1 MWLAFFPS
9 KAVGD
14 EVSDRLGRRHQFE
27 QQLKAFSGR
36 FCQQKINASEIPA
49 GSIEALDDRRLLRC
63 GISTGLTSSQ
73 GLGRAKTYFSP
84 KDCTQP
90 VAVHVDTTLLSM
102 FLPLR
107 VCSQPW
113 RNLGPR

>member
-73 GLGRAKTYFSP
+73 GLLRKSPSGPAAAADSPNISKFSGSTRISTRSERP
-84 KDCTQP
+84 QWYAGT
-90 VAVHVDTTLLSM
+90 
-102 FLPLR
+102 
-107 VCSQPW
+107 
-113 RNLGPR
+113 G